1 MKIVLT
7 FKHPLFHTMCNSIYI
22 DIVIKKICIMK
33 KNGNIFTT
41 IEQYSYINNLQLFGN
56 KRANTIYILVNISVY

>member
-7 FKHPLFHTMCNSIYI
+7 FKYPLFHTMCNNIYI
-22 DIVIKKICIMK
+22 DIVICIMK

-41 IEQYSYINNLQLFGN
+41 IEQYSYINNLQLSGN
-56 KRANTIYILVNISVY
+56 KRANTIYILVNIGVY